1 MSPFISRI
9 IAGLCL
15 SALGISMTMK
25 TEWFFRMIGVIPW
38 AERTFGGGGTRFF
51 YKLVGIFLT
60 LLGFIVM
67 TNLTDRIFGPILR
80 TFFRY

>member
-1 MSPFISRI
+1 MSPFVIRI

-15 SALGISMTMK
+15 SALGISMTLK
-25 TEWFFRMIGVIPW
+25 SDSYLRMLGIVPW

-51 YKLVGIFLT
+51 YKLVGIFFTLT
-60 LLGFIVM
+60 GFIVM

-80 TFFRY
+80 TLFRY